1 MNSVRNHY
9 FENAH
14 RPFEMEWKLFPD
26 RLNIEDGHLRNLLP
40 GLCQA
45 QTQLFKARILN
56 DQTYQKRQLFSAPT
70 VLKT

>member
-1 MNSVRNHY
+1 MNIVKNHY
-9 FENAH
+9 FEKAH
-14 RPFEMEWKLFPD
+14 KPFKMEWKLSPD

-45 QTQLFKARILN
+45 QTQLFKAKILN
-56 DQTYQKRQLFSAPT
+56 DQTYQKRQLSSAPI